1 MAADIPA
8 VTEARADGAGADV
21 GEFLHAA
28 IVENKGG
35 AGGVANKPCRGGRA
49 FVAEFSIATIDCWA
63 AFEDFAAAQGATGCP
78 GERGADR
85 ERDQVRVGTAP
96 PCWPILISSAVAP
109 LLAVMVQKSLGYEP

>member
-85 ERDQVRVGTAP
+85 ERDQVRVGTG
-96 PCWPILISSAVAP
+96 PCRLTLTSSLVASSP
-109 LLAVMVQKSLGYEP
+109 AAMVQKLVGYLP